1 MEAPIYR
8 KGRSRRGPT
17 WEEVLKMH
25 AVARIAFRGLIDNI
39 QVSWVKCGLDG
50 STQLLKS
57 GVNDVGGTLM
67 NESISRAAGASH
79 GQEVLPE
86 EFQAAIRSIGRIPA
100 ERTTLYGIRKV
111 FEPVA

>member
-1 MEAPIYR
+1 MAVTP
-8 KGRSRRGPT
+8 GPC
-17 WEEVLKMH
+17 VCRQ
-25 AVARIAFRGLIDNI
+25 AGPRIAFRGLIDNI

-50 STQLLKS
+50 STQLLNS

-86 EFQAAIRSIGRIPA
+86 EFQAAIRSIGRTPA
-100 ERTTLYGIRKV
+100 ERTTLYQIRQV